1 LSRLFDHP
9 ELLHQRVDVEAFAD
23 ARGAAGLQVID
34 PLLTNVARRYTA
46 HGFIYDQ
53 IVARQPVQTISGI
66 YPTFP
71 RYYWFAQQADNQI
84 EDRAETK
91 EVNFT
96 WSTEKYLAKKFGLK
110 VSISDDERANAA
122 PQLRLEQNKTELLGI
137 QNALSREI
145 RLATVLRSTAVT
157 GGQLTE
163 SHEAEPSKKWDTSE
177 SNPDA
182 DLRTAALEIYTAIGI
197 NPNTLILPYP
207 VAYNLATQHGTDTFR
222 GQMLYTV
229 NGQEMIRLGDGI
241 LPSEIHGMKVVIPK
255 GPQKQVANEPGVGAS
270 SSEIW
275 GKNAILA
282 YVDPNAGWGMPTT
295 VYGFQ
300 FMAPTVA
307 RWQRIDPDVE
317 YIREMERVDEKVV
330 APDAAWV
337 IKAVIS

>member
-1 LSRLFDHP
+1 MSSILDHA
-9 ELLHQRVDVEAFAD
+9 ELLHQQVNTEAFAD

-34 PLLTNVARRYTA
+34 PLLSSIARRYTPD
-46 HGFIYDQ
+46 GFIYDQ

-71 RYYWFAQQADNQI
+71 KWFWFAQQADNKI
-84 EDRAETK
+84 EDRTETK
-91 EVNFT
+91 EVNFE
-96 WSTEKYLAKKFGLK
+96 WSTEKYLAAKYGLK

-122 PQLRLEQNKTELLGI
+122 PQLRLEQNKTELLGL

-145 RLATVLRSTAVT
+145 RLATILRGTGVT
-157 GGQLTE
+157 GGQIA
-163 SHEAEPSKKWDTSE
+163 SGNEAEPTKKWDTSE

-182 DLRTAALEIYTAIGI
+182 DLRTGSLAIYNAIGRS
-197 NPNTLILPYP
+197 PNTLILPYP
-207 VAYNLATQHGTDTFR
+207 VAYNLATVHGTDTFH
-222 GQMLYTV
+222 GGMLYTV
-229 NGQEMIRLGDGI
+229 NGQQQIRLGDGI
-241 LPSEIHGMKVVIPK
+241 LPSEIHGMKVVIAK
-255 GPQKQVANEPGVGAS
+255 GPQKQVANEPGVGAAT
-270 SSEIW
+270 SEIW

-282 YVDPNAGWGMPTT
+282 YIDPNAGWGVPTC

-330 APDAAWV
+330 ANEAAY
-337 IKAVIS
+337 ILKEVIS